1 MYVNK
6 CWSCQ
11 ISSRMFFVW
20 HATSDLWRKRVTKF
34 ESKYLLTSA
43 WKRSWVFLLFFVCL
57 FCCVLC
63 LLFFTLRTYILTNL
77 YSAKNCDAMC
87 QSKSCQLLHKCKIL
101 LYGPDQTR
109 QSPRTCRIP
118 ARTHT
123 LTVCELLTAP
133 INWRLAV
140 AKFLSPKI
148 RNKSR
153 SRNSDHAHLG
163 KS

>member
-1 MYVNK
+1 MLIVSNIVK
-6 CWSCQ
+6 NV
-11 ISSRMFFVW
+11 FVW

-77 YSAKNCDAMC
+77 YSAKNRDAMC

-123 LTVCELLTAP
+123 LTVGEFVDHT
-133 INWRLAV
+133 NKLATCCSEIS
-140 AKFLSPKI
+140 KSKI
-148 RNKSR
+148 QK
-153 SRNSDHAHLG
+153 
-163 KS
+163 